1 MNFQEDK
8 DDEIPVL
15 PPLYISEFI
24 LEPNQI
30 LFAPDEEEFQDG
42 LAEVIKGFQDTVLR
56 VQNLVPD
63 NYFDAFTRLD
73 TFDVYLHSK

>member
-1 MNFQEDK
+1 M
-8 DDEIPVL
+8 PVL
-15 PPLYISEFI
+15 PPLYITEFI

-42 LAEVIKGFQDTVLR
+42 IGEVIKGFKDTVLR

-63 NYFDAFTRLD
+63 TYMDAFTR
-73 TFDVYLHSK
+73 